1 MYNFSYVI
9 CVDSGIAVHS
19 PSDIYI
25 HVWERHIYMSC
36 VYSIDLQ

>member
-19 PSDIYI
+19 PSDIYTCMGKAYI
-25 HVWERHIYMSC
+25 HELRLQ
-36 VYSIDLQ
+36 IDLQ